1 MSTEQ
6 AQLSEQP
13 AAARAGAPLAALR
26 RIAVVP
32 AFNEEGNIG
41 RLLAELAALDP
52 DLAVVVVSDGSTDRT
67 AEVAAAAGAHVVS
80 LPFNLGIGAAVQ
92 TGFRYAWEGGYELA
106 VRLDGDGQHD
116 PAQLR
121 AVVAPVVAGEADL
134 AIGSRFLERGGYRS
148 SAARRFGIRVLAR
161 VVSWIAHERLTDT
174 TSGFQALNRRTIRL
188 FAADLPRDYPEV
200 EGLVMAIRH
209 RLRVKEVPVTMRER
223 EHGRSSI
230 GSLASIY
237 YMIKVLLAIFVDL
250 FRRDVVPLEDE

>member
-6 AQLSEQP
+6 VQISGQLV
-13 AAARAGAPLAALR
+13 AANAGAPLAAVR

-32 AFNEEGNIG
+32 AFNEERNIE

-80 LPFNLGIGAAVQ
+80 LPFNLGIGGAVQ

-121 AVVAPVVAGEADL
+121 AVVAPIVAGEADL

-188 FAADLPRDYPEV
+188 FAADLPHDYPEV

-209 RLRVKEVPVTMRER
+209 HLRVKEVPVTMRER

-230 GSLASIY
+230 GTLASVY
-237 YMIKVLLAIFVDL
+237 YMFKVLLAIFVDL
-250 FRRDVVPLEDE
+250 FRRDVVPLEDA

>member
-1 MSTEQ
+1 MPTEV
-6 AQLSEQP
+6 ADAPVEL
-13 AAARAGAPLAALR
+13 GAPLAAVK
-26 RIAVVP
+26 RIAIVP
-32 AFNEEGNIG
+32 AYNEERNLP
-41 RLLAELAALDP
+41 RLLGELHELDP
-52 DLAVVVVSDGSTDRT
+52 GLEIVVVSDGSTDRT
-67 AEVAAAAGAHVVS
+67 AEVAAAAGAHVVQ
-80 LPFNLGIGAAVQ
+80 LPFNLGIGGAVQ
-92 TGFRYAWEGGYELA
+92 TGFRFAWEGGYSLA

-121 AVVAPVVAGEADL
+121 SVVAPVVAGEADL
-134 AIGSRFLERGGYRS
+134 AIGSRFLEAGGYRS
-148 SAARRFGIRVLAR
+148 SAARRIGIRVLAR
-161 VVSWIAHERLTDT
+161 VVSWIAHERLTDP

-209 RLRVKEVPVTMRER
+209 HLRVKEVPVTMRER

-250 FRRDVVPLEDE
+250 FRREIVPEESA